1 MVCII
6 ILHINIDVNY
16 ALDKMKYDLHKNSFY
31 LIKPNQ
37 NSSNG
42 TKKSKNE

>member
-6 ILHINIDVNY
+6 ILPVNIDVNY

-31 LIKPNQ
+31 LIKSNQ

-42 TKKSKNE
+42 IKNSDL